1 MGLVWGVIPCASS
14 HWWRRV
20 SLLRRFFPFLV
31 GTVQEVLAVSLMR
44 RGESSHALV
53 IPSLGIILGIIPLI
67 GIIPIDQ
74 GIIPNYIHRY
84 YT

>member
-1 MGLVWGVIPCASS
+1 MNLLFLLAPVPVIVV
-14 HWWRRV
+14 V
-20 SLLRRFFPFLV
+20 S
-31 GTVQEVLAVSLMR
+31 GS
-44 RGESSHALV
+44 GALV